1 MKKMKSP
8 DLSVE
13 KDFCFS
19 ELYKTFAKAVA
30 VLAFASAVPAA
41 QALEPIDDTNY
52 TYEGGSGESI
62 TIGEAFAYSDSS
74 VDEGTSAIYGN
85 GKTVT
90 LTAPDGKIFLYG
102 HYDSSDSSDSSE
114 YSGNAVNIS
123 GTGGAVT
130 LKANSGL
137 TAVSVYSTLNAYGS
151 GSITVVSSGDGV
163 SGSTAVNN
171 VIQSQNASAVR
182 ADQSGAVS
190 LTARDSNELTG
201 VRGIEASG
209 SGTVSVIA
217 EKGGNTVTG
226 TGTLSGGSTV
236 TDGGAG
242 ISAENYAKATVT
254 AETGSN
260 TVSTAYNSAVILS
273 GGASLSMTAY
283 GSNTFVSG
291 ELTGTPA
298 DGCTNGDVLEVLDGS
313 SVIVTAETGDNI
325 LQGDAGHE
333 KTSTNALWLRG
344 STGEFSAENGTNRA
358 EAARVGVWAEAGS
371 TLTMEGKNNYV
382 SARVNAVVASDGSEV
397 TVAASEDGMN
407 TFILENPFS
416 SDTAVVAAV
425 AYDVDDPD
433 QGSYSASQIT
443 ISGPTTVYGNDYAL
457 RATSAGSTL
466 ELSYGQGSSLEGSV
480 DGLYGGAVSIK
491 PLSSDDDIQV
501 AGDLYGRKYI
511 SQADAADSLFY
522 VGSAAAGSVDAE
534 FINASSL
541 TGSAYALDG
550 GSVKAAF
557 ADTSTMTGNAVAQSS
572 GAVNLTFSDSAAFTG
587 MTDTGL
593 VTNENPDTIAAGSQV
608 ETGTVNL
615 VLNDA
620 SVWTMTSHS
629 ALTSLSGSGGTVRYQ
644 NGGDALEIE
653 TLSGSHTFAMDLSM
667 TGSESDMLYI
677 VNGTS
682 EAQTLTVK
690 NITALDA
697 EMGDGDAVRFAT
709 IRNAGGGFT
718 DGKTIYTSAS
728 GIYYSTFSIDYRDAA
743 TDPLNTAAYN
753 DAYNGD
759 GTRKPTTAVV
769 EATYGGD
776 GSQNVYV
783 VKDVTEILNE
793 GATAPAEAERVVWR
807 ALTELDTYT
816 KRRSQT
822 RYADRG
828 DENGMWVRL
837 AAHSVGVDG
846 VGDIRGPVFEAG
858 YKHWFTNTKERRHSA
873 GAAINLL
880 DNDGD
885 WDSYA
890 GSLAFQQMGFSLYH
904 TMEFFPKDETE
915 EWKKDAPLYW
925 DSYLK
930 FGTSRTRYSVT
941 DSVSGIGYRGSYHQ
955 RYAALSTEVGK
966 KFPFTPSFYIVP
978 QAQVHLGWLGSYS
991 YKDSQDLH
999 IKGDSS
1005 WSAIGR
1011 LGFDLVKRFGE
1022 GDDDARL
1029 YAKASVLHQFSDGTD
1044 VTASS
1049 WDRHTNTWSRY
1060 ADEGDESGTWGVV
1073 GAGFSCRFGK
1083 GFYGFVD
1090 GEYVFGNDFT
1100 KTYVIRGSLRSTF

>member
-1 MKKMKSP
+1 MKKLKSP

-13 KDFCFS
+13 KDFCLS
-19 ELYKTFAKAVA
+19 ELYKTLAKALA

-41 QALEPIDDTNY
+41 QALEPIDNENY

-62 TIGEAFAYSDSS
+62 TIGDAFNYSDASVSS
-74 VDEGTSAIYGN
+74 GSSAIYGD
-85 GKTVT
+85 GTTVT
-90 LTAPDGKIFLYG
+90 LTAPDGKILLYG
-102 HYDSSDSSDSSE
+102 HYDSSDYSDNAVN

-123 GTGGAVT
+123 GASGTSGTAT

-137 TAVSVYSTLNAYGS
+137 TAVSVYSALNAYVS

-163 SGSTAVNN
+163 SGSIAVDN

-182 ADQSGAVS
+182 AAQGGAVS

-201 VRGIEASG
+201 VRGIEATYDS
-209 SGTVSVIA
+209 TVSLAA
-217 EKGGNTVTG
+217 EKGSNTVTG
-226 TGTLSGGSTV
+226 TGTFSGDTTYAAVDLQNSEEDHSVEVTLKAYGDNTV
-236 TDGGAG
+236 TGGGAG
-242 ISAENYAKATVT
+242 ISVGNYDKATVI

-273 GGASLSMTAY
+273 GNASLSMTAY

-291 ELTGTPA
+291 ELTSDSAGDSQ
-298 DGCTNGDVLEVLDGS
+298 DGRTNGEALQVLDGS
-313 SVIVTAETGDNI
+313 SVTVTAVTGDNI
-325 LQGDAGHE
+325 LHGDTAHE

-344 STGEFSAENGTNRA
+344 STGTFLAENGTNRA
-358 EAARVGVWAEAGS
+358 VAARVGVWAEAGS

-382 SARVNAVVASDGSEV
+382 SARVNAVAAVDGSSV
-397 TVAASEDGMN
+397 TLTAAEDGMN
-407 TFILENPFS
+407 TFILEDPLS
-416 SDTAVVAAV
+416 SEHAAVAAV
-425 AYDVDDPD
+425 AYDDNNSG
-433 QGSYSASQIT
+433 QSSYSPSHIT
-443 ISGPTTVYGNDYAL
+443 ISGPTAVSGGSYAL
-457 RATSAGSTL
+457 RATAADSTL
-466 ELSYGQGSSLEGSV
+466 DLSYGKGSSIEGSV
-480 DGLYGGAVSIK
+480 DGLYGGAVTVK
-491 PLSSDDDIQV
+491 PLSADDDIQIT
-501 AGDLYGRKYI
+501 GNLYGRKYI
-511 SQADAADSLFY
+511 SQADTNSSVYTGDA
-522 VGSAAAGSVDAE
+522 GAGSVDAE

-541 TGSAYALDG
+541 TGSAYAEDG
-550 GSVKAAF
+550 GSVTVSF
-557 ADTSTMTGNAVAQSS
+557 ADTSTMTGDISATGEGTAT
-572 GAVNLTFSDSAAFTG
+572 AAFSDSAAFTG
-587 MTDTGL
+587 TADTGL
-593 VTNENPDTIAAGSQV
+593 VTNEDPDTIAAGSQV

-629 ALTSLSGSGGTVRYQ
+629 AVTSLSGSGGTVRYQ
-644 NGGDALEIE
+644 NGGDTLEIE

-690 NITALDA
+690 NIAALDA

-718 DGKTIYTSAS
+718 DGKTVYTSAS

-776 GSQNVYV
+776 GSKNVYV

-793 GATAPAEAERVVWR
+793 GATAPADAERVVWR

-828 DENGMWVRL
+828 DEDGMWVRL

-858 YKHWFTNTKERRHSA
+858 YKHWFTNTEERRHSA
-873 GAAINLL
+873 GLAINLL

-890 GSLAFQQMGFSLYH
+890 GSLAFRQMGLSLYH

-925 DSYLK
+925 GQLPEVRHVEDPLQRD
-930 FGTSRTRYSVT
+930 GLGHRHRLPRQLPPALRRPQHGSRQEVPVHPDVLYRAAGPGSPRLVRQLQLQGFPGPAHQGRQRLERDRPTR
-941 DSVSGIGYRGSYHQ
+941 
-955 RYAALSTEVGK
+955 L
-966 KFPFTPSFYIVP
+966 
-978 QAQVHLGWLGSYS
+978 
-991 YKDSQDLH
+991 
-999 IKGDSS
+999 
-1005 WSAIGR
+1005 
-1011 LGFDLVKRFGE
+1011 
-1022 GDDDARL
+1022 
-1029 YAKASVLHQFSDGTD
+1029 
-1044 VTASS
+1044 
-1049 WDRHTNTWSRY
+1049 
-1060 ADEGDESGTWGVV
+1060 
-1073 GAGFSCRFGK
+1073 
-1083 GFYGFVD
+1083 
-1090 GEYVFGNDFT
+1090 
-1100 KTYVIRGSLRSTF
+1100 